1 MSQSAL
7 IEKDLHGPYLLFEE
21 IAKDLHALTIS
32 IDNQSLV
39 DTVSDLRNRIRD
51 PFMFV
56 IVGEVKVGK
65 SSFINALLQTT
76 TEICKVAP
84 SPMTDT
90 IQQIV
95 YGPEYME
102 ISISPVLKRI
112 TYPEEILKEIAI
124 VDTPGTNTIVQ
135 HHQEITEKFI
145 PVSDLVM
152 FVFEAKNPYR
162 QSAWDLFTYI
172 KEDWRKK
179 IIFVLQQK
187 DLMSNEDLQVNIN
200 GLRQFAVQKGIDEP
214 MIFPVSAKM
223 ELEGHS
229 ESSGFIDLRHF
240 IKENITGG
248 KAAFLKLLNNIDN
261 CTNISQKLQAGIQ
274 LRKDQYDYDI
284 EFRNDISKTLKEHER
299 ISFNNVNLLI
309 ENLVAAY
316 QNSSA
321 SYKKELENGL
331 GFINVIKKGITG
343 IFNKDNNLHAWLED
357 FKSRFEST
365 LKQNL
370 REKLELNVQDISD
383 SIMQMAQ
390 IVSLKIKGSR
400 TVLKNDHEI
409 FSEIADKRA
418 GVMSDLQQTFNDF
431 IRNSE
436 NYYSSELLK
445 SESKLAPNVATGTGI
460 AIIGTIITALTH
472 GAVFD
477 ITGGV
482 LTSLGLLFAGIT
494 LGFNRRRILQK
505 FDHELVQG
513 KNGLEEE
520 LRHKLG
526 FYITEIKT
534 KIDHNFSKF
543 DEHLV
548 NEKKAIVELNQKHT
562 SILERLGE
570 VKSIVERMFSR
581 IVKKG

>member
-7 IEKDLHGPYLLFEE
+7 IEKDLQGPYLLFEE

-102 ISISPVLKRI
+102 IAISPVLKRI

-124 VDTPGTNTIVQ
+124 VDTPGTNTIIQ

-145 PVSDLVM
+145 PVSDLVL

-187 DLMSNEDLQVNIN
+187 DLMSENDLLVNIN
-200 GLRQFAVQKGIDEP
+200 GLRQFAIQKGIEEP

-223 ELEGHS
+223 ELEGQT
-229 ESSGFIDLRHF
+229 ESSGFNGLRNF

-261 CTNISQKLQAGIQ
+261 CNNISQKLQSGIQ
-274 LRKDQYDYDI
+274 LRKDQYDYDV
-284 EFRNDISKTLKEHER
+284 EFRDDISKTLKEHER

-316 QNSSA
+316 QTSS
-321 SYKKELENGL
+321 
-331 GFINVIKKGITG
+331 
-343 IFNKDNNLHAWLED
+343 
-357 FKSRFEST
+357 
-365 LKQNL
+365 
-370 REKLELNVQDISD
+370 
-383 SIMQMAQ
+383 
-390 IVSLKIKGSR
+390 
-400 TVLKNDHEI
+400 
-409 FSEIADKRA
+409 
-418 GVMSDLQQTFNDF
+418 
-431 IRNSE
+431 
-436 NYYSSELLK
+436 SS
-445 SESKLAPNVATGTGI
+445 
-460 AIIGTIITALTH
+460 
-472 GAVFD
+472 
-477 ITGGV
+477 
-482 LTSLGLLFAGIT
+482 
-494 LGFNRRRILQK
+494 
-505 FDHELVQG
+505 
-513 KNGLEEE
+513 
-520 LRHKLG
+520 
-526 FYITEIKT
+526 
-534 KIDHNFSKF
+534 
-543 DEHLV
+543 
-548 NEKKAIVELNQKHT
+548 
-562 SILERLGE
+562 
-570 VKSIVERMFSR
+570 
-581 IVKKG
+581 